1 MAASGRKAAM
11 REFVPRPAIG
21 AALTTLVL
29 ACGVFMLAPGAALA
43 GTLDQQQTDH
53 GGTTA
58 NIHSVSSWAQTFR
71 DGLSGGLDQVDL
83 YLGTL
88 GAPTGP
94 LYVEIRDVSG
104 GIPGNSILAG
114 HIVPAS
120 GIPATGAFVP
130 INFAPPAPVVA
141 GTQYAIVAY
150 SSTSGGN
157 QFQWRASASAS
168 AYPAGAA
175 FSDVVSPPDGNWS
188 SISVVPALAFKTY
201 VVPTTVV
208 PTTATPTGQ
217 RAAALKKCKKKRTKK
232 ARRKCRKKAN
242 LLPV

>member
-1 MAASGRKAAM
+1 M

-21 AALTTLVL
+21 AALTTLIL
-29 ACGVFMLAPGAALA
+29 AGGAFMLAPGAALA

-58 NIHSVSSWAQTFR
+58 NIHSISSWAQTFTA
-71 DGLSGGLDQVDL
+71 GLSGGLDQVDL
-83 YLGTL
+83 YLSTHGT
-88 GAPTGP
+88 PVDP
-94 LYVEIRDVSG
+94 LDVEIRDVSG
-104 GIPGNSILAG
+104 GVPGNTILAG

-120 GIPATGAFVP
+120 GIPATQAFVP
-130 INFAPPAPVVA
+130 INFASPAPVVA

-157 QFQWRASASAS
+157 YFQWRASASAN

-175 FSDVVSPPDGNWS
+175 FADPVSPPNGNWS
-188 SISVVPALAFKTY
+188 SLSPVQDVAFRTY
-201 VVPTTVV
+201 VVPTT
-208 PTTATPTGQ
+208 PTGQ
-217 RAAALKKCKKKRTKK
+217 RAVALKKCKKKRTKK